1 MRAPCDEAKALHGH
15 CRTMHSGSSCVA
27 DKRIARERNSTTLF
41 LTASDEAAASSGF
54 TDPCLPTR
62 LDDLLTSAHTTEMRS
77 NYEPQSDA
85 ATGRILASATGMA
98 AALSCRCVFAAIVS
112 APLPRLS

>member
-1 MRAPCDEAKALHGH
+1 MRG
-15 CRTMHSGSSCVA
+15 A
-27 DKRIARERNSTTLF
+27 DKEERAREPNSTTLS
-41 LTASDEAAASSGF
+41 LTASDEAAQSYDF

-62 LDDLLTSAHTTEMRS
+62 RGVFLTSAHTTEMRS

-85 ATGRILASATGMA
+85 ATGRILARATGMA